1 MHLRFTDSE
10 LATLI
15 EMVSLAAN
23 VASLNQ
29 KPGSEGKVAVFED
42 LENKLLERARHSG
55 FSNIIEFDDEKQAYR
70 VTAEFEA
77 TAFYQECFEEF
88 REESF
93 WEELVI
99 RLADRDLIRSI
110 GLSAWEKMTEPER
123 RTQTQEREKH
133 YWEEFTRNGI
143 ERLALIHPPGEG

>member
-1 MHLRFTDSE
+1 MHLRFTESE

-23 VASLNQ
+23 VASMNQ
-29 KPGSEGKVAVFED
+29 KPGSEANVAVFEEF
-42 LENKLLERARHSG
+42 ENKLLERARHSG
-55 FSNIIEFDDEKQAYR
+55 FSDIIEFDDEKQSYR

-77 TAFYQECFEEF
+77 GAFYQECFEEF

-123 RTQTQEREKH
+123 RARTQEREKH